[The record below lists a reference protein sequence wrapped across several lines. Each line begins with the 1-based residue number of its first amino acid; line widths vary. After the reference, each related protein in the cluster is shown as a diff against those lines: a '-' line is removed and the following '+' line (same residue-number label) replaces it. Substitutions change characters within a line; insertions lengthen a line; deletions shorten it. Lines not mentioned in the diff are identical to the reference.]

1 MMDISKLERQL
12 TRVIKA
18 EVASLEAFAV
28 IASALLEIAREIDTI
43 SRNKSASRSDQTLPR
58 RSSIIDEDAT

>member
-1 MMDISKLERQL
+1 MDISKLERQL

-18 EVASLEAFAV
+18 EVASLEAFAL
-28 IASALLEIAREIDTI
+28 IASALLDIAREIDAI
-43 SRNKSASRSDQTLPR
+43 SRNKAAPRSDQTLPR